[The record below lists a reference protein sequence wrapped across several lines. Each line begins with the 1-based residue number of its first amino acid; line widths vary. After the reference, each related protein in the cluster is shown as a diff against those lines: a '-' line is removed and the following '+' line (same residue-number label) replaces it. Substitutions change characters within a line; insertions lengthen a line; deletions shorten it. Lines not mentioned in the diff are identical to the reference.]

1 MKSKKQVKSKAAMM
15 LALVLVVGGL
25 AAVAGS
31 FLRQMLAEKDD
42 MKEYAELLETAQQP
56 ADGGMAAQPET
67 TDSPGAGGLPP
78 GSGRE
83 STGSGLARNQRRAG
97 QSEADA

>member
-1 MKSKKQVKSKAAMM
+1 MRSKKQVRSKAAMV

-42 MKEYAELLETAQQP
+42 MKEYAELLETAQQ
-56 ADGGMAAQPET
+56 
-67 TDSPGAGGLPP
+67 SAGGEMRSRRRRMLPQI
-78 GSGRE
+78 SRRRRTSSRKRE
-83 STGSGLARNQRRAG
+83 RMNRQRHCPKPAPRRTI
-97 QSEADA
+97 